1 MLKAVQNSETV
12 TITQSSLQGCIC
24 IPEECDN
31 PICAVKLVINDNIY
45 TDWTCIKQLLEI
57 PVSYYTKQQK
67 VSIKY
72 STAGKK

>member
-45 TDWTCIKQLLEI
+45 THELDLH
-57 PVSYYTKQQK
+57 
-67 VSIKY
+67 
-72 STAGKK
+72 